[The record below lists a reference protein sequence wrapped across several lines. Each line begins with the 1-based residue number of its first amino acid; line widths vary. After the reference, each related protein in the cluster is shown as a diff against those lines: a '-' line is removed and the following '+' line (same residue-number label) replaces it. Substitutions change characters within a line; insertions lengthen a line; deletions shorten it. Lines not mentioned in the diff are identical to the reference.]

1 MAKMKVLLDEEQ
13 MKGIESEYPE
23 IHDENFFRFARII
36 SKHTISDIAAQW
48 SMYKG
53 IEHIVKH
60 KIPGDIVECGV
71 WNGGSILLAALALSH
86 FGDTSRKLYLYDT
99 FEGMPLPDEVDVDCH
114 GNSAIKAYHSFKD
127 RGTIWGYGGTEDMVR
142 EVVRKS
148 DYPYENFVFVK
159 GMVEDTMPDTLPE
172 TISMLRLDTDLY
184 GSTYHELV
192 HGYPRL
198 VKGGVLIVDDYGYF
212 MGSRKATDQYIEEN
226 KIPLFLTR
234 LNQSV
239 HLAIKP

>member
-1 MAKMKVLLDEEQ
+1 MK
-13 MKGIESEYPE
+13 ISSAS
-23 IHDENFFRFARII
+23 RASC

-53 IEHIVKH
+53 VEHIVKH

-71 WNGGSILLAALALSH
+71 WNGVSILLAALALAY

-114 GNSAIKAYHSFKD
+114 GN
-127 RGTIWGYGGTEDMVR
+127 
-142 EVVRKS
+142 
-148 DYPYENFVFVK
+148 FVK
-159 GMVEDTMPDTLPE
+159 GIVEDTMPGTLPE

-198 VKGGVLIVDDYGYF
+198 VKGGVLIIDDYGYF
-212 MGSRKATDQYIEEN
+212 MGSWKATDQYIEEN
-226 KIPLFLTR
+226 VLPLLLTR